1 MRENFT
7 ACSYLVHTTLNIWN
21 ERDEV
26 WSLQDD
32 LELKGI
38 RSVTNNKTKG
48 GGKQLWHQHMR
59 VGRGRITELKARLKK
74 QNGEWN
80 KYPKRLYENQIDS
93 DMKRRAKRIR
103 IVIWPIQEI
112 LHEANWKYCIRLPL
126 TTKPQNYAIQILLR
140 F

>member
-1 MRENFT
+1 MFWMGTWLRIVLKCCNSLIKGEFHGMFIFSTHNIKYLKWTRWILVFT
-7 ACSYLVHTTLNIWN
+7 RWL
-21 ERDEV
+21 
-26 WSLQDD
+26 

-38 RSVTNNKTKG
+38 RSVTNNETKC

-59 VGRGRITELKARLKK
+59 VSRGKITELKARLKK

-103 IVIWPIQEI
+103 IVIWPSQEI
-112 LHEANWKYCIRLPL
+112 LHETNWK
-126 TTKPQNYAIQILLR
+126 
-140 F
+140 